1 MGRRSRR
8 QHGVLA
14 PRAIRLVAFIVDA
27 AILWGALFVS
37 TLLPRNGGAL
47 VISLVILLVLLLY
60 AAVQITLLARRG
72 QTIGKRL
79 LGIRIVLKD
88 SGHNGGFVTNV
99 VVRAGI
105 GIALGIVVPFYVLID
120 VLFIFKGDRRRVTD
134 RIAGTIVVRATTGRG
149 WSAY

>member
-27 AILWGALFVS
+27 AILWGA
-37 TLLPRNGGAL
+37 
-47 VISLVILLVLLLY
+47 LVLLLY